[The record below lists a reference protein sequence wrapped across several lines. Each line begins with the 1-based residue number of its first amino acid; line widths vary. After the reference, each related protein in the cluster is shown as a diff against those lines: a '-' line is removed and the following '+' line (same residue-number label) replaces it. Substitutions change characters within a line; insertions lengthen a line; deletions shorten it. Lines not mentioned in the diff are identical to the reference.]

1 MGIGS
6 RSRRRIYDTIQ
17 SRESQ
22 ERSDWLV
29 RQEFARQRQ
38 TNDTPALVVV
48 SCFVLGVFIALIAA
62 S

>member
-1 MGIGS
+1 MGF
-6 RSRRRIYDTIQ
+6 RHRILTANPTK
-17 SRESQ
+17 RKESQ
-22 ERSDWLV
+22 DRSDWLV

-48 SCFVLGVFIALIAA
+48 SCFVLGVFIALLVT